1 MTVRQMKDGVRSSHN
16 VLEDVRRRL
25 ERLETLVELSE
36 AGNGV
41 GDLQPAREEAQE
53 DNDVGEDWL
62 YAVDGDEDVQAG
74 QEDIPDSN
82 TISQHRKLN
91 PKVTLN
97 VGGQRHEIMW
107 RQLEKRPLTRL
118 GRLARAKTHH
128 DILDLADGY
137 SLARNEIYFD
147 RDPATFN
154 GVLNFYRT
162 NRLHVLDEICVLDYA
177 EDLEYW
183 MIKELSLEICCID
196 KFTARRDAIVEEIA
210 KEKAFSEDTEEV
222 EDFGKG
228 YFVKYQK
235 CLWDLMEKPQSSL
248 PAKVLS
254 LISILLVL
262 VSLIGMCL
270 NTFTWLQAQD
280 INGDPVDNPKLALI
294 ELICI
299 AYFTVEFLL
308 RLAGAPKKI
317 AFLKNTMN
325 IIDCAAILPYYITL
339 FFMPEDD
346 FGQIPPAPSSD
357 PTISTLQPLQPL
369 RRILQQEI
377 TTLTSISID
386 PVGDTEEEA
395 EESGFG
401 NISRIMQVMDGP
413 ISKQIY

>member
-1 MTVRQMKDGVRSSHN
+1 MKEGVRSSHN

-36 AGNGV
+36 TAGNA
-41 GDLQPAREEAQE
+41 GDMPPARDEGQ
-53 DNDVGEDWL
+53 DNNDGGEDWL
-62 YAVDGDEDVQAG
+62 YARDGDEDVQ
-74 QEDIPDSN
+74 EDDDDFPDSN
-82 TISQHRKLN
+82 TIIQHRKRN
-91 PKVTLN
+91 PKVALN
-97 VGGQRHEIMW
+97 VGGHRHEIMW
-107 RQLEKRPLTRL
+107 AQLEKKPLTRL
-118 GRLARAKTHH
+118 GRLARAKTHQE
-128 DILDLADGY
+128 ILDFADGY

-196 KFTARRDAIVEEIA
+196 KFTARRDAIVEEIE

-270 NTFTWLQAQD
+270 NTFTWLKAQD
-280 INGDPVDNPKLALI
+280 INGEPVDNPKLALI

-317 AFLKNTMN
+317 AFLKSTMN
-325 IIDCAAILPYYITL
+325 IVDVAAILPYYITL

-346 FGQIPPAPSSD
+346 FGQIPPAPTSNPSA
-357 PTISTLQPLQPL
+357 STFQPLQPL
-369 RRILQQEI
+369 RRILQQED
-377 TTLTSISID
+377 TTLASMN
-386 PVGDTEEEA
+386 PEEED
-395 EESGFG
+395 EDSGFG
-401 NISRIMQVMDGP
+401 NISRIMQVT
-413 ISKQIY
+413 YFL